1 MPRGD
6 AALMATLEE
15 AERREIQLALGNRGV
30 SLLHADASL
39 RDDGALGMRY
49 MDELGGHVFYVL
61 SERLRASPVMAGAAL
76 RAGMGAAPLLP
87 ALLGD
92 AAADRELAL
101 EVALTRPFEEGLIVK
116 DVVPNMI
123 GDLDGVQPTA
133 ELVFV
138 DSGSPRAT
146 NQTFVEPKGARAP
159 SQKTLLRT
167 RRRGWNGCL
176 ALWVARGH

>member
-1 MPRGD
+1 
-6 AALMATLEE
+6 
-15 AERREIQLALGNRGV
+15 
-30 SLLHADASL
+30 
-39 RDDGALGMRY
+39 
-49 MDELGGHVFYVL
+49 
-61 SERLRASPVMAGAAL
+61 
-76 RAGMGAAPLLP
+76 MGAAPLLP